1 MVAKEKRKADYNWE
15 NLIREIKRI
24 RRDYNRASKE
34 KHDGAPLILKKKEF
48 AENSKI
54 IDRGLVRWE
63 CIRRNRHFIALYE
76 KDNEILNL
84 GNNIRLTPDTT
95 KDFIEQDLS
104 RVKTK
109 KNKDGSVGF
118 LSRSHGHK
126 YTFYFIFLKNLGHAD
141 FLNNS
146 PVKSKQLHA
155 LIYELLNKKGI
166 AKYSQEEIG
175 GFIAQIPKQID
186 VVVNL
191 GYSKQEIM
199 TEFEKQIDMWFSLY
213 DATGDRNT
221 KRALDYTN
229 INRYLKVYDL
239 KNSTPRI
246 TFSDIAQKLYPGPS
260 NKNLDS
266 AIQQVKREY
275 KRAKELINGGFI
287 FIK

>member
-1 MVAKEKRKADYNWE
+1 VSSEEKKTEYDWD

-24 RRDYNRASKE
+24 RRDYDRESKT
-34 KHDGAPLILKKKEF
+34 KHVSAPLVLKKKEY
-48 AENSKI
+48 AESCRI
-54 IDRGLVRWE
+54 IERGLVRWE
-63 CIRRNRHFIALYE
+63 CIRRNKRFVALYE
-76 KDNEILNL
+76 KDNEILNI
-84 GNNIRLTPDTT
+84 GNKIQLTPDTT
-95 KDFIEQDLS
+95 KDFIKKELGK
-104 RVKTK
+104 VKTK
-109 KNKDGSVGF
+109 KNRDGSVGF
-118 LSRSHGHK
+118 LNKSHEHK
-126 YTFYFIFLKNLGHAD
+126 YTAYFLFLKNLGHAD

-155 LIYELLNKKGI
+155 LVYDLLDKKEN
-166 AKYSQEEIG
+166 AKYSQEEIER
-175 GFIAQIPKQID
+175 FVAQIPKQVD
-186 VVVNL
+186 VVVDL

-199 TEFEKQIDMWFSLY
+199 TEFEKQIDMWFSLNN
-213 DATGDRNT
+213 ATGDRNT

>member
-1 MVAKEKRKADYNWE
+1 MSEEKRKTDYDWD

-24 RRDYNRASKE
+24 RRGYNHASKA
-34 KHDGAPLILKKKEF
+34 KHVGVPLVLKKKEY
-48 AENSKI
+48 AENSRI
-54 IDRGLVRWE
+54 IERGLVRWE
-63 CIRRNRHFIALYE
+63 CIRRNKRFVALYE
-76 KDNEILNL
+76 KDNGILNL
-84 GNNIRLTPDTT
+84 GNNIQLTPDII
-95 KDFIEQDLS
+95 KDFIGKDIGKI
-104 RVKTK
+104 KTK

-118 LSRSHGHK
+118 LNKSHENK
-126 YTFYFIFLKNLGHAD
+126 YTAYFLFLKNIGHAD

-155 LIYELLNKKGI
+155 LVYELLDKKDI
-166 AKYSQEEIG
+166 PKFPQEEIA
-175 GFIAQIPKQID
+175 GFIAQIPKQVD
-186 VVVNL
+186 VVIDF

-199 TEFEKQIDMWFSLY
+199 SEFEKQIDMWFSLY
-213 DATGDRNT
+213 EATGDRNT
-221 KRALDYTN
+221 KRALDYAN

-239 KNSTPRI
+239 KNSKSKV
-246 TFSDIAQKLYPGPS
+246 TFSDIAQQLYPGPS